1 MFSLLKQNCIV
12 LNDIIDMKNIEC
24 LLIKN
29 KNVIYFYALFYNK
42 EDLNQNNRRLLWLK
56 NPKKVFL
63 RLL

>member
-1 MFSLLKQNCIV
+1 MFSLLKQYFIV
-12 LNDIIDMKNIEC
+12 LNDIIDIKNVKC

-29 KNVIYFYALFYNK
+29 KNVINFYALFYNK